1 MRVNPAAVSWK
12 LFFHETASLS
22 ADSELL
28 LPPDVAEAV
37 RNSRQRLRRRA
48 IPFFVDPNGLPD
60 GIINDYFGAGGP
72 GGRLAETSAR
82 SYAYDILVFLNILQR
97 WEIDWWDASAAVL
110 GDVRTWRLYGQDNER
125 RVSDAAWQ
133 RQAQAISSLYTWG
146 TTRGIRSPVPPTF
159 DRARRRLADPGGAY
173 PRSTSIKWFTS
184 AAVAQWVNLGLRGYL
199 PDGSA
204 DPSYRHRSGLRDGAF
219 VRAAYGTGLRAQE
232 LGGLILGVEW
242 PTAPTGPYATLE
254 LGNGVA
260 KGGQGRRFWASA
272 EALAAVHAYVS
283 LDRRLAVAAAS
294 RRGAYDDLT
303 DVLVVEERETPR
315 YAYDSAGQR
324 ARLQQLSPS
333 DRRRLFTRRDGALE
347 PAQLWLTE
355 QGLPLPHTAWNRIFD
370 RANSRI
376 AAMGVPMSRMTPHR
390 LRHSFALKWF
400 IIGRLLW
407 MGRTSALSRDEAD
420 ALRDEMGSEWFLVQ
434 TLLGHRSVETTRNTY
449 LEPFIGLDIE
459 LLLSEVH
466 DKDAEQLLTLFL
478 DKHARVETRTSW

>member
-1 MRVNPAAVSWK
+1 MRKKPAAVSWK

-22 ADSELL
+22 AGSESLV
-28 LPPDVAEAV
+28 PPDVAEAV
-37 RNSRQRLRRRA
+37 RESRLRPRRRA
-48 IPFFVDPNGLPD
+48 TPFFIGPDGLPD

-82 SYAYDILVFLNILQR
+82 SYAYDILVFLNILQQ
-97 WEIDWWDASAAVL
+97 WEVDWRDASAAVL

-133 RQAQAISSLYTWG
+133 RQAQAVSSLYSWA
-146 TTRGIRSPVPPTF
+146 TTRGIRSPVPPSF
-159 DRARRRLADPGGAY
+159 DRSRRRVADPGGAY
-173 PRSTSIKWFTS
+173 PRSKSIKWFTS
-184 AAVAQWVNLGLRGYL
+184 AAIAQWANLGMRGYL
-199 PDGSA
+199 PDGSV
-204 DPSYRHRSGLRDGAF
+204 DSSYRHRSGVRDGAF

-232 LGGLILGVEW
+232 LGGLILGIEW

-254 LGNGVA
+254 LGDGVA
-260 KGGQGRRFWASA
+260 KGGRGRRFWASA
-272 EALAAVHAYVS
+272 EALAAVNSYVS
-283 LDRRLAVAAAS
+283 LDRRVAVTAAR

-315 YAYDSAGQR
+315 YAYDSAGRR
-324 ARLQQLSPS
+324 ARLNQLSPS
-333 DRRRLFTRRDGALE
+333 DRRRLFTRRDGLLE